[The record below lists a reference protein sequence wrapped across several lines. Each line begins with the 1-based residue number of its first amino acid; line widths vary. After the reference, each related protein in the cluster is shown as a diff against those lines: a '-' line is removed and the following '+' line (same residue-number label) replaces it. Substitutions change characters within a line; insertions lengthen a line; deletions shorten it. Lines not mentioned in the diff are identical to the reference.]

1 MVAGGVYVAKESGLE
16 FLQNPHSDESPV
28 SPEVF
33 LKQFR

>member
-16 FLQNPHSDESPV
+16 FQHNLQSDESPV